1 MLIAL
6 FLTHRGEM
14 SAEAAAEAAAAA
26 QYTRKMNQSSL
37 NRYSISSVLRKKHWQ
52 KRTFIKK

>member
-1 MLIAL
+1 MLIVL

-14 SAEAAAEAAAAA
+14 SAEAAAAAEAA